1 MKKNSFNIEDKNL
14 IDLFLDKELTEKNL
28 AQSSLQAYKVDLKEF
43 IFFINKNSKNLITF
57 ENKDFAKYTNYLMS
71 KKLKV
76 STRIRK
82 VSVISQLTNFLFLEN
97 YRSNNSLIKFTSS
110 KKKIKIPDFMSEE
123 DVTKILTYL
132 HNNAKT
138 FKDKKLFLMTEILYS
153 TGIRVSELV
162 SLEKSSITDDF
173 KHIYIKGKGRKQR
186 VLPLTK
192 YLRKLLINY
201 IKDLDRNI
209 NWLFPSRKKHYT
221 RQAYFLNLKKVANK
235 VGIDQKA
242 ISPHTLRHAFASH
255 MLKNGADL
263 KVIQH
268 LLGHEDIATVQIY
281 THVNVKETFKAIK
294 KHPLANT
301 MLKE

>member
-1 MKKNSFNIEDKNL
+1 MKKTSFNIEDKNL

-97 YRSNNSLIKFTSS
+97 YRTNNFLIKFTSS
-110 KKKIKIPDFMSEE
+110 KKKMKIPDFISEE
-123 DVTKILTYL
+123 DVTKILNYL

-173 KHIYIKGKGRKQR
+173 KNIYIKGKGSKQR

-209 NWLFPSRKKHYT
+209 TWLFPSRKKHYT

-301 MLKE
+301 MLKQ